1 MLATIAGAVV
11 SFLLPLVIGALK
23 DELVKGVF
31 AIAKTELVKR
41 NLLEAESAKQEKI
54 AENVRNDVVAG
65 AAAGGLRVDDGFE
78 RR

>member
-1 MLATIAGAVV
+1 MLATVAGALV
-11 SFLLPLVIGALK
+11 SFLLPMVIGALK

-54 AENVRNDVVAG
+54 AEKARVDVAD
-65 AAAGGLRVDDGFE
+65 AAVGGELRVDDGFE
-78 RR
+78 RG